1 MNIKTPKQFH
11 LKDVID
17 EFKLTELLRFSR
29 LTDFLPDINNSG
41 SDQVILNKWKEHFSQ
56 RDVPWAITKI
66 KERFILWKEDEVK
79 EI

>member
-29 LTDFLPDINNSG
+29 LTDFLPDINNPLG
-41 SDQVILNKWKEHFSQ
+41 NYKNKREIYFM
-56 RDVPWAITKI
+56 
-66 KERFILWKEDEVK
+66 ERR
-79 EI
+79 